1 MRRTISLS
9 KLNFLLVLLS
19 LLVFA
24 SLLSLMLFFGLD
36 ATQDAWYSQQT
47 AGLQRQIEE
56 RVLEVYRQDGTL
68 SEGTLSVALEDL
80 LQQPTYLIISDT
92 GRNTLYSYHKTDRSV
107 GRARGFQ
114 FGQLENQKVLP
125 IIGEEGQPIAY
136 YSMHL
141 PTFSEVEAN
150 AMLVSAAKN
159 VLIWALLISLIVAVL
174 LAFLFFIPLKK
185 RSRELTEGLS
195 SMANRQRD
203 VVLKQSMVS
212 EFADISEAAKKLQ
225 ENLLHEERLRRQ
237 WAADIAHDLRSPVTV
252 LKGQLEGVADGVLKL
267 DEHRIALFLAETE
280 KLTYMINDLSLLTHL
295 ESPGYKVHTEPVR
308 VDEVLKNLL
317 SRFEVQAKQREMDFS
332 CDATP
337 FLLQADENLFTR
349 LMDNLISNAVRYG
362 TAPSTITIHVVGD
375 SAGNAV
381 QLSIENEGV
390 IEEAFLPRLFDR
402 LSRAETSRSS
412 EGSGLGLSIVKA
424 IVEAHGW
431 NIAVTSE
438 KKTIFT
444 LYFT

>member
-1 MRRTISLS
+1 
-9 KLNFLLVLLS
+9 
-19 LLVFA
+19 
-24 SLLSLMLFFGLD
+24 
-36 ATQDAWYSQQT
+36 
-47 AGLQRQIEE
+47 
-56 RVLEVYRQDGTL
+56 
-68 SEGTLSVALEDL
+68 
-80 LQQPTYLIISDT
+80 
-92 GRNTLYSYHKTDRSV
+92 
-107 GRARGFQ
+107 
-114 FGQLENQKVLP
+114 
-125 IIGEEGQPIAY
+125 
-136 YSMHL
+136 MHL

>member
-19 LLVFA
+19 LLVFT

-36 ATQDAWYSQQT
+36 ATQDAWYSQQIT
-47 AGLQRQIEE
+47 SLQRQIEE
-56 RVLEVYRQDGTL
+56 RILEVYRQEGSL
-68 SEGTLSVALEDL
+68 SEEALSAALEDL

-92 GRNTLYSYHKTDRSV
+92 ERNTLYSYHKTDRSV

-114 FGQLENQKVLP
+114 FGQLENQKILP
-125 IIGEEGQPIAY
+125 ITGENGQTIAY
-136 YSMHL
+136 YSLHL

-150 AMLVSAAKN
+150 AMLVSAARN
-159 VLIWALLISLIVAVL
+159 VLIWALFISLLVAVL
-174 LAFLFFIPLKK
+174 LAFLFFLPLKK

-267 DEHRIALFLAETE
+267 DEHRIELFLSETE

-295 ESPGYKVHTEPVR
+295 ESPGYAVHTEPVR
-308 VDEVLKNLL
+308 VDEVLKHLL
-317 SRFEVQAKQREMDFS
+317 SRFEVQAKQRGMEFS
-332 CDATP
+332 YAAIP
-337 FLLQADENLFTR
+337 LLLQADLNLFTR
-349 LMDNLISNAVRYG
+349 LLDNLVSNAVRYG
-362 TAPSTITIHVVGD
+362 EAPSSIVIFVEGD
-375 SAGNAV
+375 ASGNAV
-381 QLSIENEGV
+381 QLRIENEGI

-402 LSRAETSRSS
+402 LSRAEASRTS
-412 EGSGLGLSIVKA
+412 EGTGLGLSIVKA
-424 IVEAHGW
+424 IVDAHGW
-431 NIAVTSE
+431 NIAVTSK